1 MSNSSQLRLT
11 MVFDFNYYGEVTQE
25 SMDRLVERFM
35 ADPSEFTN
43 PETMEWDEK
52 IYVDIALREDEDA
65 S

>member
-35 ADPSEFTN
+35 TDPSEFTN
-43 PETMEWDEK
+43 PETLEWDEK
-52 IYVDIALREDEDA
+52 IYVDIALREEEDEG
-65 S
+65 